1 MLSGASVTGFTSQ
14 WDVPYTPA
22 LDYWTETNTDAYF
35 PRPGW
40 QNGGNRVT
48 SDRYLQS
55 AAYGRL
61 KNLTVGYTIPKNL
74 TTKWGHFS
82 FEIICDRRK
91 PTHYHSSERCLRS
104 RNIGRNDIPD

>member
-1 MLSGASVTGFTSQ
+1 MG
-14 WDVPYTPA
+14 VPYTPA

-74 TTKWGHFS
+74 TTKWGISRLRLYVTGENLLTITPLNDAFDP
-82 FEIICDRRK
+82 ETLGGMTYPINRK
-91 PTHYHSSERCLRS
+91 VA
-104 RNIGRNDIPD
+104 IGLNLTL